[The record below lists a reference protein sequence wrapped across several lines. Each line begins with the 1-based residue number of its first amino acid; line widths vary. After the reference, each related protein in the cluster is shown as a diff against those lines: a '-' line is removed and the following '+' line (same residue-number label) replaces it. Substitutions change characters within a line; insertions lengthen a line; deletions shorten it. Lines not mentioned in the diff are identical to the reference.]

1 MQLDS
6 LFKQKLP
13 LGILLCNACLIIAAV
28 YAATNMLNQFE
39 RNTDTIE
46 SLSWQVQ
53 AVEERM
59 VERMELD
66 DALMRVDN
74 AITNASYV
82 SERIQRL
89 ETLRENEEG
98 DAWTKDEVDRQIT
111 ELKERLAVVDVNIQ
125 KMQEDLW
132 EIDDI
137 NYLKERLAVLES
149 QVVTVD
155 LSHVNSQIDE
165 VRRIVADMWGPL
177 TNVEQSVFSLEERVL
192 LLENIGNHAKLIEKA
207 NKNR

>member
-1 MQLDS
+1 
-6 LFKQKLP
+6 
-13 LGILLCNACLIIAAV
+13 
-28 YAATNMLNQFE
+28 
-39 RNTDTIE
+39 
-46 SLSWQVQ
+46 
-53 AVEERM
+53 
-59 VERMELD
+59 
-66 DALMRVDN
+66 MRVDN

-98 DAWTKDEVDRQIT
+98 DAWTKDEVDRQVT
-111 ELKERLAVVDVNIQ
+111 DLKERLAVVDVTIQ
-125 KMQEDLW
+125 AMQEDLW

-177 TNVEQSVFSLEERVL
+177 TNVEQSVFSLEERIL

>member
-1 MQLDS
+1 
-6 LFKQKLP
+6 
-13 LGILLCNACLIIAAV
+13 
-28 YAATNMLNQFE
+28 
-39 RNTDTIE
+39 
-46 SLSWQVQ
+46 
-53 AVEERM
+53 M

-98 DAWTKDEVDRQIT
+98 DAWTKEEVDRQIT

-177 TNVEQSVFSLEERVL
+177 TDVEQSVFSLEERVL